1 MVGVVVSLVVV
12 AATVAIV
19 VVVRGRRIK
28 FSTVTKLKKAPS
40 SKTRMLA
47 TVGVLA
53 GRVENPLF
61 QLPSALPAGAN
72 DGIELGDRT
81 AWEPS
86 ASRSQRVVRSRTCVR
101 CVTNVTSRVLSLRV
115 VS

>member
-1 MVGVVVSLVVV
+1 MVGIVVALVVV

-53 GRVENPLF
+53 SRVENPLF
-61 QLPSALPAGAN
+61 QLPSANGN
-72 DGIELGDRT
+72 EGIELGDRT
-81 AWEPS
+81 AREPS